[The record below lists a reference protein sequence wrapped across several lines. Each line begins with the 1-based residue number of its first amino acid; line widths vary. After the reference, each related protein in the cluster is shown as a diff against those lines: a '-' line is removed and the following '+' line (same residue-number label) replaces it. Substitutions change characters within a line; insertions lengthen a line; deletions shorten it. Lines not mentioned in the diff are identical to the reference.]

1 MQNIG
6 YSSTASAVTKIS
18 PFLFVLCIYISFFY
32 VFVLIYAP
40 KCWRFTI
47 VQYFLKKTLIS
58 PINNVVQFIYIVSLF
73 IHLLGHKCICVHK
86 CIVNIFTL
94 CCLNYMKYV
103 CCFSFCLLVCL
114 HVDHDITIAL
124 LYLCMPL
131 YIYICI
137 CFCGTRKTATWK
149 IVTWVIPTQ
158 QFPPRIIPTRKIPTQ
173 DNSHLENSHPDNSH
187 LDNSH
192 PENSHPGK
200 FPPGKFPP
208 RKIST
213 QLIVFPDNCKSPN
226 LTKFNN
232 I

>member
-6 YSSTASAVTKIS
+6 YSSTASSVTKIS

-47 VQYFLKKTLIS
+47 IQYFLKKPLIS

-94 CCLNYMKYV
+94 CCLNNMKYV

-131 YIYICI
+131 YIYIYASVSAVL
-137 CFCGTRKTATWK
+137 GK
-149 IVTWVIPTQ
+149 
-158 QFPPRIIPTRKIPTQ
+158 
-173 DNSHLENSHPDNSH
+173 L
-187 LDNSH
+187 L
-192 PENSHPGK
+192 PGK
-200 FPPGKFPP
+200 LSPG
-208 RKIST
+208 
-213 QLIVFPDNCKSPN
+213 
-226 LTKFNN
+226 
-232 I
+232 